1 MKKFVLSTQTFDN
14 IEDAEKK
21 ATGYLRAGQLK
32 QETKIYEV
40 SKIYNLELKIVSRKR
55 KNAKRSI

>member
-1 MKKFVLSTQTFDN
+1 MKKFVLSTQSFDT

-40 SKIYNLELKIVSRKR
+40 SKTYCLELKVTK
-55 KNAKRSI
+55 KKK